1 MTVILCCP
9 LLTQAQ
15 TQTYKCKKPNGAVS
29 FQDSPCQV
37 GSAGSKMSLPPVP
50 SAVPQKPLPSRTS
63 ATADREVRSDDET
76 RIRNAQTAAYN
87 KSVRCNAARQSYGV
101 LKEERPVYRR
111 DNNGDRVYVD
121 DDKRPAEI
129 AAAKRRVDEECR
141 S

>member
-1 MTVILCCP
+1 MAAILCCP

-15 TQTYKCKKPNGAVS
+15 TYKCKKTNGAVS
-29 FQDSPCQV
+29 FQDTPCQEGSV
-37 GSAGSKMSLPPVP
+37 GAKISLPPVP
-50 SAVPQKPLPSRTS
+50 SATPQKPLPSRTS
-63 ATADREVRSDDET
+63 AMADREVRADDEI

-87 KSVRCNAARQSYGV
+87 KSVRCNSARQSYGV

-111 DNNGDRVYVD
+111 DNNGERVYVD

-141 S
+141 